1 MTTLIRQ
8 CTAADL
14 PAVQAIYAHHVLNG
28 TGTFEEVPPD
38 LAEITARF
46 EAVSA
51 RGLPW
56 LVAEQD
62 GAITGYAYAAPYRL
76 RSAYRF
82 TVENS
87 VYVAPDVIGSGVGTQ
102 LMAAL
107 VDACEALGCRLMVA
121 VIGDGANAASIR
133 LHRALGFQEAGRLP
147 GAGLKFGQW
156 RDVVFMTLALGE
168 GAATLPDRTDD
179 PARLLA

>member
-1 MTTLIRQ
+1 MTLAVRA
-8 CTAADL
+8 CTPADL
-14 PAVQAIYAHHVLNG
+14 PAVQAIYAHHVLTG
-28 TGTFEEVPPD
+28 TGTFEEEPPS

-46 EAVSA
+46 EAVVA

-56 LVAEQD
+56 LVAED
-62 GAITGYAYAAPYRL
+62 GGVVLGYAYAGPYRQ

-87 VYVAPDVIGSGVGTQ
+87 VYVAPLAAGGGVGSR
-102 LMAAL
+102 LMAA
-107 VDACEALGCRLMVA
+107 VIDNCEALGCRLMVA
-121 VIGDGANAASIR
+121 VIGDGANTASIR
-133 LHRALGFQEAGRLP
+133 LHRAMGFKDAGILP

-168 GAATLPDRTDD
+168 GTTSLPDPGED
-179 PARLLA
+179 PARLRA